1 MTLYFLIGLFY
12 SLILSL
18 INKYMV
24 KEEQQESNKFNI
36 IEIFIVVCSWP
47 VFVILFFVH
56 LFKCDEGQIK

>member
-1 MTLYFLIGLFY
+1 
-12 SLILSL
+12 
-18 INKYMV
+18 MV